1 MFDMSKVYNNA
12 ILITRDYLG
21 PATERFL
28 DRQIT
33 FHLKKKP
40 EQLTSE
46 DIPKLAE
53 WVKVSIAILTDDRK
67 MVDEFNERIMS
78 LATK

>member
-1 MFDMSKVYNNA
+1 MAAGSVYKQVSD
-12 ILITRDYLG
+12 ITRDYLG

-33 FHLKKKP
+33 FHLKKDP
-40 EQLTSE
+40 RRLTTD

-53 WVKVSIAILTDDRK
+53 WVKVSIAILTDDRST
-67 MVDEFNERIMS
+67 VDEFSSRINK
-78 LATK
+78 LAKL

>member
-1 MFDMSKVYNNA
+1 MVTGSVYKQVTD
-12 ILITRDYLG
+12 ITRDYLG

-33 FHLKKKP
+33 FHLKKDP
-40 EQLTSE
+40 RRLTAE

-53 WVKVSIAILTDDRK
+53 WVKVSIAILTDDRS
-67 MVDEFNERIMS
+67 MVDDFSKRINR
-78 LATK
+78 LAAK